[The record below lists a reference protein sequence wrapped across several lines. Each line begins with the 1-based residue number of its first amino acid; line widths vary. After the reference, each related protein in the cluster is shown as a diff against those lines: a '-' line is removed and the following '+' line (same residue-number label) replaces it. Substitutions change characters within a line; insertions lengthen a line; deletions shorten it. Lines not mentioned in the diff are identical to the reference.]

1 MPKYSSKRN
10 KVRPIRNAEKK
21 KKKKFQQINGNK
33 IKLWTHIERT
43 AKETDI
49 WT

>member
-21 KKKKFQQINGNK
+21 KKEIPTNKWKQNK
-33 IKLWTHIERT
+33 IMNSH
-43 AKETDI
+43 
-49 WT
+49 